1 MLTVPNE
8 LALTESR
15 TMRAA
20 TVDRTDVLD
29 KVKALLMLPDGLHL
43 TTEMVAD
50 YYEVGPDAIES
61 VVRRNRQELAT
72 NGMHTLRGAELRE
85 FETVSLTVSKRQ
97 ALRLFPRRTIV
108 NVGQL
113 LVGSEISKRVRT
125 TLLDEIERPEPAT
138 DDAAAIPRNFPEAL
152 RAFAAEL
159 ERNEQL
165 SAEVAELDATNRKL
179 SPKAARADKYEANP
193 GITPTVFHKT
203 WFPEVSEREFFE
215 HLYRKDYL
223 IDQRNTIWD
232 ERKQEWKDG
241 LEHRHPA
248 AKGKRYF
255 YLQPAIDRKGWR
267 RERTL
272 VIPGD
277 AEHDLVAALER
288 DGLPSIDR
296 PAIPGAEVLH
306 MPRQMRGGA

>member
-20 TVDRTDVLD
+20 TADRTDVLD
-29 KVKALLMLPDGLHL
+29 KVKALLVLPDGLHV
-43 TTEMVAD
+43 TTEIVAD
-50 YYEVGPDAIES
+50 YFEVGVDAIES
-61 VVRRNRQELAT
+61 VIRRHRHELAA
-72 NGMHTLRGAELRE
+72 NGMQTLRGPELRE
-85 FETVSLTVSKRQ
+85 FEAVNLTVSKRQ
-97 ALRLFPRRTIV
+97 ALRLFPRRAV
-108 NVGQL
+108 LNVGQL
-113 LVGSEISKRVRT
+113 LAGSDVAKQVRLA
-125 TLLDEIERPEPAT
+125 LLDAVEPET
-138 DDAAAIPRNFPEAL
+138 AAADVIPQSLPAAL
-152 RAFAAEL
+152 RAYAAEL

-179 SPKAARADKYEANP
+179 SPKAARADQYEANP
-193 GITPTVFHKT
+193 GINPTVFHKT
-203 WFPEVSEREFFE
+203 WFPKLGERQFFE

-223 IDQRNTIWD
+223 IDQRNLRWD

-241 LEHRHPA
+241 PEHRHPT

-255 YLQPAIDRKGWR
+255 YLHPTLDRGGVR
-267 RERTL
+267 RVQTL

-288 DGLPSIDR
+288 DGLPSINR
-296 PAIPGAEVLH
+296 PAIPGADVLH
-306 MPRQMRGGA
+306 LPRQMRGDAS